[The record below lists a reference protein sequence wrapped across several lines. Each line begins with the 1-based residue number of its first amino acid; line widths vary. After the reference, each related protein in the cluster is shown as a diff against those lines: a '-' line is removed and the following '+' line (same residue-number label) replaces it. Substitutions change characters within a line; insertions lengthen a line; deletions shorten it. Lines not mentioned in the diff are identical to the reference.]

1 MDDIPRRLAA
11 SLLKPN
17 CVLRPLGYSLISQ
30 FDTEI
35 TTPDYL
41 MNLTTLFEV
50 NMVLRVMRGER
61 GILGDPP
68 RGQTGNL
75 LIKS

>member
-1 MDDIPRRLAA
+1 MN
-11 SLLKPN
+11 S
-17 CVLRPLGYSLISQ
+17 LRPLDYSHNSLISQ

-35 TTPDYL
+35 TESDYL
-41 MNLTTLFEV
+41 MNLPTLFEV
-50 NMVLRVMRGER
+50 NMVLRVMRVLRGDR

-68 RGQTGNL
+68 RGRTRNL